1 MFSFDATLVLLE
13 LVISK
18 DHIYSVIEALSSNY
32 RDLYTF
38 GLIIFFFSRDSG
50 KLMCSRDETS
60 QSIHCETFSLSTKS
74 QTSLHYVITHI
85 LDRLLVPEMV
95 TPQSSYGLRG
105 HSEPEK
111 GVRLA

>member
-1 MFSFDATLVLLE
+1 
-13 LVISK
+13 
-18 DHIYSVIEALSSNY
+18 
-32 RDLYTF
+32 
-38 GLIIFFFSRDSG
+38 
-50 KLMCSRDETS
+50 MCSRDETS
-60 QSIHCETFSLSTKS
+60 QSIHCETFRLSTKS

-111 GVRLA
+111 GFGLLDKSTLWNCVEISIPPHEP